1 MITVDVHPEFGI
13 ELALALPYAYWL
25 HENDQLEK
33 VIVSKGMK
41 PFYYFCDDVREDFT
55 QRTIDNGAAGLNE
68 LPNNWIHGINPEAR
82 ETNFY
87 NYAMGK
93 KIDSKQ
99 FYHGDFQT
107 YHCYF

>member
-41 PFYYFCDDVREDFT
+41 NKFRLRNT
-55 QRTIDNGAAGLNE
+55 
-68 LPNNWIHGINPEAR
+68 
-82 ETNFY
+82 
-87 NYAMGK
+87 
-93 KIDSKQ
+93 
-99 FYHGDFQT
+99 
-107 YHCYF
+107 